1 MKCEESDSKCMEGE
15 RERED
20 RYRKRDIKE
29 TISIRWWREKM
40 QEMKRWVGKTR
51 KWCKNFRSQKGE
63 SKCKNVKDMMERDD
77 ARIEKWNEKT
87 RSGYKNLKKDTQK

>member
-1 MKCEESDSKCMEGE
+1 MRCEESDSKCMERG

-29 TISIRWWREKM
+29 TMCIRWWREKM

-77 ARIEKWNEKT
+77 ARIEKMEWKDKEWIQK
-87 RSGYKNLKKDTQK
+87 LKKDTQK